1 MPATDRG
8 LGTLGKL
15 VLGGVVVIT
24 GLVVATAILAVLQ
37 NLLAALLGLLVTGLL
52 VGGTAYLVY
61 WLVSSIA
68 GDGTDSADS
77 IEGATESATTPS
89 DPVDRLTEQYKRGEL
104 TDEEFERRLE
114 AEMSDVDREIADLE
128 AELE

>member
-1 MPATDRG
+1 MPPTDRG

-15 VLGGVVVIT
+15 VLGTVVVVT
-24 GLVVATAILAVLQ
+24 ALVVATAILAVLQ

-52 VGGTAYLVY
+52 IGGAAYLVY
-61 WLVSSIA
+61 WLVSSIT
-68 GDGTDSADS
+68 GGESESADATD
-77 IEGATESATTPS
+77 GATATTAAPV

-114 AEMSDVDREIADLE
+114 AEMTDVDQEIADLE

>member
-15 VLGGVVVIT
+15 VLGTVVVVAA
-24 GLVVATAILAVLQ
+24 LVVATAILAVLQ

-52 VGGTAYLVY
+52 VGGAAYLVY
-61 WLVSSIA
+61 WFVSSIT
-68 GDGTDSADS
+68 GDGTESDDGA
-77 IEGATESATTPS
+77 GATTAAPA

-104 TDEEFERRLE
+104 TDEEFEERRSKLGRDE
-114 AEMSDVDREIADLE
+114 SS
-128 AELE
+128 